1 MEQGGVMGGRGALSG
16 RKGGFGEGETGK
28 NVNPTSLE
36 SLTKIKDKAVY
47 STVKEAISRYET
59 SLGVRQRDVVIGK
72 LPAGVGGVHIT
83 ANGKSQQIV
92 LNKGIFNKDLKS
104 IEGWA
109 KKGYSSG
116 HLTKTNKPAAHIVT
130 HELAH
135 ATWNKNMT
143 SSKAQAAGKEI
154 KALYKKWS
162 NDTKKT
168 GYGKYAK
175 TNVNEFFAE
184 VATKAV
190 RGSSDKYTKAVK
202 GIVKKYEL

>member
-1 MEQGGVMGGRGALSG
+1 MGGRGALSG
-16 RKGGFGEGETGK
+16 RKGGFGEGESSGNFK
-28 NVNPTSLE
+28 VSNVE
-36 SLTKIKDKAVY
+36 SLQNIKDKAVY
-47 STVKEAISRYET
+47 NSVKESISRYET
-59 SLGVRQRDVVIGK
+59 VLGVRQRDVVIGD
-72 LPAGVGGVHIT
+72 LPSGVGGVHIT

-92 LNKGIFNKDLKS
+92 LNKAVFNNDLKS

-130 HELAH
+130 HEMAH

-154 KALYKKWS
+154 KALYKKWT
-162 NDTKKT
+162 NDTKKK
-168 GYGKYAK
+168 GYGNYAK
-175 TNVNEFFAE
+175 TNVSEFFAE

>member
-1 MEQGGVMGGRGALSG
+1 MGGRGALSG
-16 RKGGFGEGETGK
+16 KKGGFGGGEASG
-28 NVNPTSLE
+28 NVNPTGLE
-36 SLTKIKDKAVY
+36 SLTKIKNKAVY

-59 SLGVRQRDVVIGK
+59 ALGVRQRNVLIGN
-72 LPAGVGGVHIT
+72 LPDGVGGVHIT

-92 LNKGIFNKDLKS
+92 LSKKIFNKDLKS

-130 HELAH
+130 HEMAH
-135 ATWNKNMT
+135 ATWNKNMK

-154 KALYKKWS
+154 KALYKEWT
-162 NDTKKT
+162 NDTKKR
-168 GYGKYAK
+168 GYGNYAK
-175 TNVNEFFAE
+175 TNVSEFFAE

-202 GIVKKYEL
+202 GIVKKYKL